1 MDIKNGYS
9 DGQLMHISKTKQFNE
24 PTFKYRYR
32 MIIRTQ
38 TTPHS
43 SYRHLKVICK
53 NIGMD
58 NKNKESIQ
66 VNAIKIFNVNLNC
79 NDCIL
84 IEKYF

>member
-24 PTFKYRYR
+24 PTFKYRYQ

-43 SYRHLKVICK
+43 SYRHLKVIC
-53 NIGMD
+53 
-58 NKNKESIQ
+58 
-66 VNAIKIFNVNLNC
+66 
-79 NDCIL
+79 
-84 IEKYF
+84 